1 MHEAGLAAPVLIL
14 AGLLL
19 LATSSSIL
27 LKKLR
32 FPYTIGLVV
41 IGMVL
46 GILAQYTDA
55 LEPVLKVDLSHDLIM
70 YVLLPVL
77 IFDAAINIKPP
88 HLFREMS
95 SVLNLAIFGV
105 VLSMLVVGVLMNM
118 LTPLSL
124 AGAMLFGALIS
135 ATDPVAVIA
144 LFKEVGA
151 PARMSMLM
159 DAESLFNDATAIVIF
174 GIVLAVIQAGGGVGT
189 GVVLGGVW
197 SFIEVFFGGILVGT
211 VMGVATHWL
220 LKLGKSEPFV
230 QIAHT
235 TILAYGSFIIA
246 DHVLGVSGV
255 MSTIAAGIVTRSES
269 GKVLSEQVR
278 SFITPYWEFMAFI
291 ANSLIFLLL
300 GMKEDLLFRNLDHL
314 QENYLYLLIAI
325 GVVLIGRLVV
335 VYLLLPISN
344 RLPVG
349 RPVDNKTKA
358 IMFWGGLRGV
368 VPVALMLSIPDS
380 IPEKKL
386 IIDMTLAVILFS
398 LLIQGT
404 TVNWLMTKLDVNQ
417 HYHVVREAMK
427 KLGG

>member
-1 MHEAGLAAPVLIL
+1 MHETSLATLIL
-14 AGLLL
+14 IQASLLL
-19 LATSSSIL
+19 LATSSSIF
-27 LKKLR
+27 LKQLR
-32 FPYTIGLVV
+32 FPYTIGLVL
-41 IGMVL
+41 IGMALGVL
-46 GILAQYTDA
+46 VQLTDV
-55 LEPVLKVDLSHDLIM
+55 LEPALKVKLSHDLIM

-88 HLFREMS
+88 HLRREMVS
-95 SVLNLAIFGV
+95 ILNLAICGV
-105 VLSMLVVGVLMNM
+105 VLSMLVIGVLMHW

-124 AGAMLFGALIS
+124 AGAMLFGVLIS

-151 PARMSMLM
+151 PARMAMLM

-174 GIVLAVIQAGGGVGT
+174 GIILAVIQASGSVGADVVFKGVG
-189 GVVLGGVW
+189 L
-197 SFIEVFFGGILVGT
+197 FAKVFLGGILVGT
-211 VMGVATHWL
+211 AMGLAMRRL
-220 LKLGKSEPFV
+220 LKLGKSEPYV

-235 TILAYGSFIIA
+235 TILAYGSFIVA

-255 MSTIAAGIVTRSES
+255 MSTIAAGIVTRLEFSKIMS
-269 GKVLSEQVR
+269 DQVR

-300 GMKEDLLFRNLDHL
+300 GIKEDLLFRNLENL
-314 QENYLYLLIAI
+314 QTNYVWLVIAI
-325 GVVLIGRLVV
+325 AAVLIGRLGA

-349 RPVDNKTKA
+349 RPVDNKIKA

-368 VPVALMLSIPDS
+368 VPLALVLSIPDGF
-380 IPEKKL
+380 PEKKL

-398 LLIQGT
+398 LLVQGT
-404 TVNWLMTKLDVNQ
+404 TVNWLMSRLGVNQ

>member
-1 MHEAGLAAPVLIL
+1 MHETGLATQVLIL

-19 LATSSSIL
+19 LATSSAIL

-41 IGMVL
+41 IGMAL
-46 GILAQYTDA
+46 GILARYTDA
-55 LEPVLKVDLSHDLIM
+55 LEPLLRVDLSHDLIM
-70 YVLLPVL
+70 YILLPVL

-88 HLFREMS
+88 HLFREMT

-105 VLSMLVVGVLMNM
+105 IVSMLVIGVIMNV

-144 LFKEVGA
+144 LFREVGA

-174 GIVLAVIQAGGGVGT
+174 GIVLAVIQAGGGLGVG
-189 GVVLGGVW
+189 VLFGGVW
-197 SFIEVFFGGILVGT
+197 SFIEIFFGGILVGA
-211 VMGVATHWL
+211 VMGICMDWL
-220 LKLGKSEPFV
+220 LRLGRNEPFV

-235 TILAYGSFIIA
+235 TILAYSSFIIA

-255 MSTIAAGIVTRSES
+255 MSTIAAGIVTRSKS
-269 GKVLSEQVR
+269 GKVLSDQVR
-278 SFITPYWEFMAFI
+278 SFITPFWEFMAFI

-300 GMKEDLLFRNLDHL
+300 GMKENLLFRNLDHL
-314 QENYLYLLIAI
+314 QYYYPYLLIAI
-325 GVVLIGRLVV
+325 AAVLIGRLVV

-349 RPVDNKTKA
+349 RPVDNKIKA

-386 IIDMTLAVILFS
+386 IMDMTLAVILFS

-404 TVNWLMTKLDVNQ
+404 TVNWLMSKLGVNQ
-417 HYHVVREAMK
+417 NYIIVREAMK